1 MKRIRVVLAAVF
13 GFAALFGLA
22 GCGAVSDASYAAV
35 RDSAQRALSATFSF
49 SADVANWLE
58 AAPDCRRCP
67 ELPGPTE
74 TDTEAWGLS
83 RASHK
88 EVA

>member
-1 MKRIRVVLAAVF
+1 MNRIRVVLAAVL
-13 GFAALFGLA
+13 GFAALLGLA
-22 GCGAVSDASYAAV
+22 GCGAVSDASYSVV
-35 RDSAQRALSATFSF
+35 RDGAQRALSATFSF

-58 AAPDCRRCP
+58 VDPDCGRCP
-67 ELPGPTE
+67 GLPDPTV
-74 TDTEAWGLS
+74 TDTEARGLS

>member
-1 MKRIRVVLAAVF
+1 MKRLRVVLAAVL
-13 GFAALFGLA
+13 GFAALLGLA
-22 GCGAVSDASYAAV
+22 GCGAVSDASYSVV
-35 RDSAQRALSATFSF
+35 RDSVQRALSATFSF

-58 AAPDCRRCP
+58 VAPDCGHCP
-67 ELPGPTE
+67 GLPNPTV
-74 TDTEAWGLS
+74 TDTAARGLS